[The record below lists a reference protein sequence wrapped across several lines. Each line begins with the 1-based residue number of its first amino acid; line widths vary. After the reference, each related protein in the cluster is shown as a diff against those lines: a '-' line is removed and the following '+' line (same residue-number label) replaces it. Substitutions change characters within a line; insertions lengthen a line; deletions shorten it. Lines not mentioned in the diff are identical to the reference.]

1 MRTHTVRFEPVAY
14 SLRPLPENRK
24 LLTAK
29 NRQETVEN
37 RQEFYSWRLTVRNTP
52 TGAQCQERSI
62 SPDGWPTG
70 MLSWRQFLT
79 AGHIQESK
87 RIPDGITMGKPTNK
101 GKKNNIH
108 MQICTRNYNFIT
120 PSKPIFLIVVS
131 QKKILIVPYTC
142 YIQINDIH
150 QAIGIK

>member
-37 RQEFYSWRLTVRNTP
+37 RQEFYSWRLTVKNTP

-79 AGHIQESK
+79 AGHIQES
-87 RIPDGITMGKPTNK
+87 
-101 GKKNNIH
+101 
-108 MQICTRNYNFIT
+108 
-120 PSKPIFLIVVS
+120 
-131 QKKILIVPYTC
+131 
-142 YIQINDIH
+142 
-150 QAIGIK
+150 